1 MGFLGISWN
10 ILEILGISWQLFN
23 ILGIFEQFLAKA
35 QSFEVWMCSF
45 TNVHPLLSLANCD
58 LQPALFW
65 GLWENGVVLE
75 LHIIQVLGFL
85 HLLLHQLHSNTI
97 STEIFGITFDFN
109 LCLGLLQFFSPDFFL
124 PCICTGCF
132 HCFGLGFSFCR
143 SLANSAPAPNLT
155 TQEESHLSGFL
166 CWGVCAF
173 RRQRPPIFDTIL
185 PQWEACFFCIL
196 FHSISIY
203 FKKKHFNIIPQAIL
217 RHPEAGNLKIL
228 SSGLIF
234 SNISTD
240 SWVSLT
246 LHSSVSFWT
255 ESHARTLT
263 MDSGW
268 ITQAGLRELHL
279 NALPTPSMT
288 TLRTA
293 TQWFIGAELV
303 ARRGFLTETQTD
315 ITIPTTLLRAELF
328 MPPGSKAMTISPDLR
343 QRMKKIEPTGQAGT
357 WRNKKLWEFTEHY
370 RKLMKITIKRPEKE
384 CIKQNEVLQTVR

>member
-1 MGFLGISWN
+1 MEFLGISWN
-10 ILEILGISWQLFN
+10 ILEILGISWQLFD

-85 HLLLHQLHSNTI
+85 HLLL
-97 STEIFGITFDFN
+97 IFGITFDFN

-185 PQWEACFFCIL
+185 PQWEACFFCIHL
-196 FHSISIY
+196 HSISFY
-203 FKKKHFNIIPQAIL
+203 FHLFQK
-217 RHPEAGNLKIL
+217 
-228 SSGLIF
+228 
-234 SNISTD
+234 NISIQYYSSSYPET
-240 SWVSLT
+240 SWGRQSENFVKRLDLLQHINGLLSKFDLALFSLILNWIPCKDAHNGFWLDHPGRAARIAIERTANTVHDHNAHCDAMIHRCRTCRQARLSHRNPDRHHNSHHT
-246 LHSSVSFWT
+246 LACRTF
-255 ESHARTLT
+255 HATRKQGDDNIARPETKNEKDRANGSGWDLEKQKIMGIYRTL
-263 MDSGW
+263 
-268 ITQAGLRELHL
+268 
-279 NALPTPSMT
+279 
-288 TLRTA
+288 
-293 TQWFIGAELV
+293 
-303 ARRGFLTETQTD
+303 
-315 ITIPTTLLRAELF
+315 
-328 MPPGSKAMTISPDLR
+328 
-343 QRMKKIEPTGQAGT
+343 
-357 WRNKKLWEFTEHY
+357 
-370 RKLMKITIKRPEKE
+370 
-384 CIKQNEVLQTVR
+384 